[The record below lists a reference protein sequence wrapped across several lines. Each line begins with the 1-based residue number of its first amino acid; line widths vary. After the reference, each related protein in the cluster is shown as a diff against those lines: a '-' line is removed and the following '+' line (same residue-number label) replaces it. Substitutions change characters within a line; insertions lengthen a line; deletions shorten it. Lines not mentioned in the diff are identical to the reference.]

1 MGSKK
6 QSAPQRYHHG
16 DLKRAIMTAALEM
29 TEESGFAS
37 LSLREIARRIG
48 VTTAAPYHHF
58 KDRQSLLMELAIE
71 GYSLLLLALQK
82 SRESTGNPEQ
92 ELCASAAAYLE
103 FGRKH
108 RALYSV
114 MFSGELATHPR
125 MGELSAVADPC
136 LELVRQSI
144 ADGSALGKQDSA
156 EAAFCAWSLL
166 HGILMLDN
174 GVLQESHAEQ
184 RRLGIRGVLAIA
196 KGMQER
202 FTSQPAPMPS
212 PKQLSQVTKT
222 PSEE

>member
-1 MGSKK
+1 MVRKK
-6 QSAPQRYHHG
+6 QSPAQKYHHG
-16 DLKRAIMTAALEM
+16 DLKRAIMDAALEM
-29 TEESGFAS
+29 TEESGLDS

-71 GYSLLLLALQK
+71 GYSRLLLALRAA
-82 SRESTGNPEQ
+82 RE
-92 ELCASAAAYLE
+92 AAAGPQGELEAAAFAYLH

-114 MFSGELATHPR
+114 MFSGQLATHPR

-136 LELVRQSI
+136 LDLVRQSI
-144 ADGSALGKQDSA
+144 SEGSGMEARASA

-184 RRLGIRGVLAIA
+184 DRLGIQGV
-196 KGMQER
+196 KGMVQG
-202 FTSQPAPMPS
+202 FTGMPTQRNS
-212 PKQLSQVTKT
+212 RMGRR
-222 PSEE
+222 

>member
-1 MGSKK
+1 MVPKSHVATPK
-6 QSAPQRYHHG
+6 YHHG
-16 DLKRAIMTAALEM
+16 DLKRAIMEAALEM
-29 TEESGFAS
+29 TEESGLAS

-48 VTTAAPYHHF
+48 VTTGAPYHHF

-71 GYSLLLLALQK
+71 GYSQLLQALQAA
-82 SRESTGNPEQ
+82 RGAAGGLYG
-92 ELCASAAAYLE
+92 ELEAAAVAYLQ
-103 FGRKH
+103 FGRQH

-136 LELVRQSI
+136 LDLVRRSI
-144 ADGSALGKQDSA
+144 SEGTGLAARTSA

-184 RRLGIRGVLAIA
+184 DRLGVQGVMGLVKGFTGLHKPGKIRVAY
-196 KGMQER
+196 K
-202 FTSQPAPMPS
+202 
-212 PKQLSQVTKT
+212 
-222 PSEE
+222 